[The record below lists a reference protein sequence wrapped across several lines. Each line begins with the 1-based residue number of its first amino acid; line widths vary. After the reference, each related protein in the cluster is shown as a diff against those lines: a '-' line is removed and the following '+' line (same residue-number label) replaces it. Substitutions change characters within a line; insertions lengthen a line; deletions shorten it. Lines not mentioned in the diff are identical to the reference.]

1 MAEPTLDELVA
12 FMKKHGVEKVDSIT
26 DEKSAI
32 KHFRAASRVYKEERN
47 SLRKQRDELINDM
60 AEIKKKAEAWDKQKD
75 ELREMVT
82 FGCHFEEDTPS
93 KYMNVAYRIVLKIM
107 CELDG
112 TNDFKNLSSDL
123 KRGSDGHN

>member
-1 MAEPTLDELVA
+1 MAEVKLSQESYDELL
-12 FMKKHGVEKVDSIT
+12 KD
-26 DEKSAI
+26 I
-32 KHFRAASRVYKEERN
+32 KA
-47 SLRKQRDELINDM
+47 LRLQADTYFEQWQDAKR
-60 AEIKKKAEAWDKQKD
+60 KAEAWDKQKD

-123 KRGSDGHN
+123 ERGSDE

>member
-1 MAEPTLDELVA
+1 MAEVKLSQESYDELL
-12 FMKKHGVEKVDSIT
+12 KD
-26 DEKSAI
+26 I
-32 KHFRAASRVYKEERN
+32 KA
-47 SLRKQRDELINDM
+47 LRLQADTYFEQWQDAKR
-60 AEIKKKAEAWDKQKD
+60 KAEAWDKQKD

-82 FGCHFEEDTPS
+82 FGCYFEEDTPS

-123 KRGSDGHN
+123 ERGSDE